1 MSEILVIG
9 HRNPDTDSICAA
21 IAYADYKRKTGVTN
35 AIAARCGDINDRID
49 FVLRKFGVAPPRF
62 VADVRPK
69 VRDVMQHRVIEV
81 TENTSAFEALEIMDQ
96 HNIRTLPILDEERRC
111 RGLVSVFKMSKFFL
125 PGHSRIQD
133 TRRILTNLNH
143 LKEVL
148 HADSLGLQEPDTEE
162 ELVLMIGAM
171 RMDSFEKRLERYD
184 PSKILLIAGDR
195 EDIQLYAIE
204 KRIRVMVITGGLKVS
219 PGIRALAEANG
230 VSILVSEHDSATTAM
245 LCRAAVSVKHI
256 RTEHF
261 LYFNEDE
268 SLNSIRDVAISSQFQ
283 AFPVLDAHKRVVGML
298 SKTDFVKRVKRQ
310 LILVDHNELSQAVK
324 GADQVEVIEIIDH
337 HRIGSLTTQQPIL
350 FVNRPV
356 GSTST
361 IVSEMYLNAGIEIP
375 KPIAGLLLSGIIS
388 DTLNLTSPTAT
399 ETDSNMLK
407 YLEQVTQLNAAEFT
421 DALFSSGSVLTH
433 RAPNQAITNDCKE
446 YEEDGKSFSVAQIE
460 EIGFEQFWEQK
471 DNLFKA
477 LEDYRHQNQYY
488 FSALLVTDVV
498 RQTSLLLVAA
508 DAHLM
513 EAIQYNLADSDVYE
527 LPGIVSR
534 KKQLLPYLTKCL
546 YQAMEA
552 ENTKHI
558 Q

>member
-1 MSEILVIG
+1 VSEILVIG

-21 IAYADYKRKTGVTN
+21 IAYADFKRKTGVSN

-96 HNIRTLPILDEERRC
+96 HNIRTLPILDDERHC

-133 TRRILTNLNH
+133 TRRILTSLAH
-143 LKEVL
+143 LKDVL
-148 HADSLGLQEPDTEE
+148 HADAFGLQEPDKEE

-324 GADQVEVIEIIDH
+324 GADQVEILEIIDH

-399 ETDSNMLK
+399 ATDSNMLK
-407 YLEQVTQLNAAEFT
+407 YLEQVTEMNAAEFT
-421 DALFSSGSVLTH
+421 DALFSSGSVLTN
-433 RAPNQAITNDCKE
+433 RPPGQAITNDCKE
-446 YEEDGKSFSVAQIE
+446 YEEEEKTFSVAQIE

-488 FSALLVTDVV
+488 FSALLITDVV
-498 RQTSLLLVAA
+498 RQNSLLLVAA
-508 DAHLM
+508 DGHLKDS
-513 EAIQYNLADSDVYE
+513 IQYNLADNDVYE

-546 YQAMEA
+546 HQALEA
-552 ENTKHI
+552 ENTEQSK
-558 Q
+558 

>member
-21 IAYADYKRKTGVTN
+21 IAYADFKRKTGVTN

-96 HNIRTLPILDEERRC
+96 HNIRTLPILDEDRRC
-111 RGLVSVFKMSKFFL
+111 HGLVSVFKMSKFFL

-148 HADSLGLQEPDTEE
+148 HADSLGLQDPDKEE

-171 RMDSFEKRLERYD
+171 RVDSFEKRLERYD

-283 AFPVLDAHKRVVGML
+283 AFPVLDAHKRVVGIL

-324 GADQVEVIEIIDH
+324 GADQVEILEIIDH

-399 ETDSNMLK
+399 KTDSNMLK
-407 YLEQVTQLNAAEFT
+407 YLEQVTELNAAEFT

-433 RAPNQAITNDCKE
+433 RAPKQAITNDCKE
-446 YEEDGKSFSVAQIE
+446 YEEEGKTFSVAQIE
-460 EIGFEQFWEQK
+460 EIGFGQFWEQK
-471 DNLFKA
+471 DTLFKA
-477 LEDYRHQNQYY
+477 IEDYRHQNHYY
-488 FSALLVTDVV
+488 FSALLITDVV

-508 DAHLM
+508 DAELM
-513 EAIQYNLADSDVYE
+513 AAIQYNLADNDVYE

-546 YQAMEA
+546 HQALEA
-552 ENTKHI
+552 ETTEQTK
-558 Q
+558 

>member
-21 IAYADYKRKTGVTN
+21 IAYADFKRKTGVSN

-96 HNIRTLPILDEERRC
+96 HNIRTLPILDQERHC

-133 TRRILTNLNH
+133 TRRILTSLAH

-148 HADSLGLQEPDTEE
+148 HADAFGLQEPDKEE

-171 RMDSFEKRLERYD
+171 RMDSFERRLERYD

-204 KRIRVMVITGGLKVS
+204 KRIKVMVITGGIKVS
-219 PGIRALAEANG
+219 PGIQALAEANG

-324 GADQVEVIEIIDH
+324 GADQVDILEIIDH

-399 ETDSNMLK
+399 ATDSNMLK
-407 YLEQVTQLNAAEFT
+407 YLEQVTEMNAAEFT
-421 DALFSSGSVLTH
+421 DALFSSGSVLTN
-433 RAPNQAITNDCKE
+433 RAPGQAITNDCKE
-446 YEEDGKSFSVAQIE
+446 YEEEEKTFSVAQIE

-488 FSALLVTDVV
+488 FSALLITDVV
-498 RQTSLLLVAA
+498 RQNSLLLVAA
-508 DAHLM
+508 GGHLKDS
-513 EAIQYNLADSDVYE
+513 IQYNLADNDVYE

-546 YQAMEA
+546 HLALEA
-552 ENTKHI
+552 ENTEQSK
-558 Q
+558 